1 MQFLFLKGCTELE
14 TLPKGLRKLISLYH
28 FEITTKQAVLPENE
42 IANLSYLQYLT
53 IAYCDNVESLFSGIE
68 FPVLKLLSVWCCK
81 RLKSLPLDSKHFP
94 ALEYLRVDNCDKL
107 ELSNG
112 HEDQNFNLR
121 LKTIMF
127 YSSPQLVNLPHWLQG
142 SVNTLVSLMLDNC
155 DNLEVLPDW
164 LPKLTCLKVRYIAD
178 CPKLQSL
185 PYGIHCVSALERLE
199 IADCPELCRKY
210 KP

>member
-1 MQFLFLKGCTELE
+1 M
-14 TLPKGLRKLISLYH
+14 
-28 FEITTKQAVLPENE
+28 
-42 IANLSYLQYLT
+42 
-53 IAYCDNVESLFSGIE
+53 
-68 FPVLKLLSVWCCK
+68 
-81 RLKSLPLDSKHFP
+81 PLDSKHFP

-164 LPKLTCLKVRYIAD
+164 LPKLTCLKVRYVAD

-185 PYGIHCVSALERLE
+185 PYGIHCVSALEHLE

-210 KP
+210 KPRAGECWNQISHIKKIRTVERNI